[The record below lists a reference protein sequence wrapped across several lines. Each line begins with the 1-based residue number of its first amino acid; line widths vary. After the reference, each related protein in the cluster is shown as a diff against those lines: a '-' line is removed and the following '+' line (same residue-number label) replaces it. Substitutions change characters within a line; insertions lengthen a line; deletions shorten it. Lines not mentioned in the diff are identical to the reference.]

1 MTMQKKLEEWAK
13 KTVKAYDGI
22 ASQEDVNLA
31 YYTQS
36 PLSNIVDN
44 PELMIVGINPGSGGT
59 YSDQRKNR
67 NWKYLNKNQL
77 DEKHLLEGNY
87 CQEEGKPTSWEN
99 HKKWNYWSSLKRC
112 FSGTNLPTIIDDDS
126 KVIITNASFF
136 NTPKA
141 NEIGEDL
148 LKRTIP
154 YTLELIQITNP
165 KHLVFLSGEKC
176 FGRLSRLADLKF
188 EYKHVCGR
196 IYIGKLNDRLCIG
209 IPHPAYKTNEELN
222 LVASIIPCLI
232 KFNDYEELD
241 VELIKKECS
250 EQINAY
256 QKRILCKKKSPTVVD
271 QEEKSIYQNAR
282 NHLSENYSNNLMQN
296 GDVEKSIKFSFGDF
310 ELYLILNDKPDKR
323 LVGLRHRPFS
333 IENHVATLDENY
345 ERLKQFITDNNYK
358 SNKWWT
364 AYKRFENYEGNT
376 PEEVAHYI
384 KSEIKAIIDIIKE

>member
-1 MTMQKKLEEWAK
+1 MTMKKKLEEWAE
-13 KTVKAYDGI
+13 KTVKAYDCI
-22 ASQEDVNLA
+22 ASRENVNLA

-36 PLSNIVDN
+36 PLSNIVDE

-77 DEKHLLEGNY
+77 DKKHLLEGNY

-99 HKKWNYWSSLKRC
+99 HKKWNYWSSLKHC
-112 FSGTNLPTIIDDDS
+112 FSKSYLPTYLEDDS
-126 KVIITNASFF
+126 KVIITNTSFL

-141 NEIGEDL
+141 NEISESL
-148 LKRTIP
+148 LIETIP

-176 FGRLSRLADLKF
+176 FGRLNRLADLKF

-222 LVASIIPCLI
+222 LVASIIPYLI
-232 KFNDYEELD
+232 KLNDYEELD
-241 VELIKKECS
+241 VELIKIECS
-250 EQINAY
+250 KQIEAY
-256 QKRILCKKKSPTVVD
+256 QKRKKSRKRTFY
-271 QEEKSIYQNAR
+271 EEIYQNVR
-282 NHLSENYSNNLMQN
+282 NHLCENYSSYLMQN
-296 GDVEKSIKFSFGDF
+296 GDIEKSEKFTFGDF
-310 ELYLILNDKPDKR
+310 ELYLILNDKPDKL

-333 IENHVATLDENY
+333 PKNHVATLGDNHEF
-345 ERLKQFITDNNYK
+345 LKQFITSNNYK

-364 AYKRFENYEGNT
+364 AYKHFEDYEGNT
-376 PEEVAHYI
+376 PEEVAHNI
-384 KSEIKAIIDIIKE
+384 ISEIKDIIDLIKE